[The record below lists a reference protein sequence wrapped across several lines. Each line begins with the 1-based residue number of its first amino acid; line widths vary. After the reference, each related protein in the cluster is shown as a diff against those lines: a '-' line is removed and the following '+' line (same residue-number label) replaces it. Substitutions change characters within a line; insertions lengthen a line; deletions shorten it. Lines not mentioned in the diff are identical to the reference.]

1 MGQTCA
7 AGFYPAF
14 KQNMEAIGLTA
25 PMNLFSSQTSALQ
38 TIGQLA
44 GLVKTF
50 GMKVTIRELI
60 GAGDLTDKLAFA
72 GALYA
77 SYYLGGTIGSLMVA
91 GDKFY
96 ACKAGSAA
104 ASRMHQALFASG
116 ISLVQP
122 MQLFLTNHPELF
134 DLSSAQRAAYG
145 MHARAGTGLK

>member
-7 AGFYPAF
+7 AGFYPVF
-14 KQNMEAIGLTA
+14 KDNMAAIGLTA
-25 PMNLFSSQTSALQ
+25 PPNLFSSQVSALQ

-44 GLVKTF
+44 GLIKTF
-50 GMKVTIRELI
+50 GMRVTVGELI

-91 GDKFY
+91 GDAFY
-96 ACKAGSAA
+96 ACKAGPGA

-116 ISLVQP
+116 VALIQP
-122 MQLFLTNHPELF
+122 MQLFLMNHPELF
-134 DLSSAQRAAYG
+134 DTSSPNRRIYGIHAQ
-145 MHARAGTGLK
+145 AGTGLK

>member
-7 AGFYPAF
+7 AGFYPVF
-14 KQNMEAIGLTA
+14 KDNMAAIGLTA
-25 PMNLFSSQTSALQ
+25 PPNLFSSQVSALQ

-44 GLVKTF
+44 GLIKTF
-50 GMKVTIRELI
+50 GMRVTVGELI

-91 GDKFY
+91 GNAFY
-96 ACKAGSAA
+96 ACKAGPGA

-116 ISLVQP
+116 ISLIQP
-122 MQLFLTNHPELF
+122 MHLFLMNHPELF
-134 DLSSAQRAAYG
+134 DASSPNRRMYGIHAQ
-145 MHARAGTGLK
+145 AGTGLK